1 MRNWI
6 SRTWFLAL
14 LLVALVVGS
23 LASEELGFLGEHAW
37 IRRSILFSVL
47 FLMALPVE
55 PRAFGAV
62 WMRPLPPLIGIAAN
76 VVLVPLLGIGAA
88 WAMTTTGLDG
98 GGRFP
103 GGLLIACIIPCTLA
117 SAGVWTRRAG
127 GNDLIAMA
135 VMLVTNGLCFAIIPA
150 WLSILPES
158 LLNSRGVTVDIPIG
172 QTVAELIV
180 YVVLPMALAQAT
192 RFVPGIKPFVAR
204 RRTVLSV
211 ATQCGVL
218 SMVLIGMV
226 QTGQHAGGQAGQADA
241 ERTLLDLLAMGLA
254 TVAVHVTAL
263 GAGWYGSGALGFR
276 REDRIA
282 VAIAGSQKTLM
293 IGLDLAATFGFSIL
307 PMITYHAGQLI
318 VDTIFAER
326 MVATAPTAPV
336 GQAMPDDVGKSS
348 AGGDMSLR
356 KNGSGIDADAAR
368 DGAQK

>member
-6 SRTWFLAL
+6 ARTWFLAL

-23 LASEELGFLGEHAW
+23 MAAEPLAFLGEHAW

-62 WMRPLPPLIGIAAN
+62 WMRPAAPLVGIAAN
-76 VVLVPLLGIGAA
+76 VLLVPVLGIGAA
-88 WAMTTTGLDG
+88 WAMTATGHDG

-158 LLNSRGVTVDIPIG
+158 LLKSRGVTVDIPIW
-172 QTVAELIV
+172 QTVVELIV
-180 YVVLPMALAQAT
+180 YVVLPMGIAQAT
-192 RFVPGIKPFVAR
+192 RFVPGVKPFVAK
-204 RRTVLSV
+204 RRTILGV

-226 QTGQHAGGQAGQADA
+226 QTGQHAGGHAATGEIDA
-241 ERTLLDLLAMGLA
+241 ERALLDILAMGIA
-254 TVAVHVTAL
+254 SVGVHVTAL
-263 GAGWYGSGALGFR
+263 GAGWYGTGALGFR
-276 REDRIA
+276 RDERIA

-318 VDTIFAER
+318 IDTLFAER
-326 MVATAPTAPV
+326 MVATAPKPSIEEA
-336 GQAMPDDVGKSS
+336 DKS
-348 AGGDMSLR
+348 
-356 KNGSGIDADAAR
+356 
-368 DGAQK
+368 DGAAITGDGAH

>member
-23 LASEELGFLGEHAW
+23 MAAEPLAFLGEHAW

-62 WMRPLPPLIGIAAN
+62 WMRPLPPLVGIAAN
-76 VVLVPLLGIGAA
+76 VVLVPVLGIAAA
-88 WAMTTTGLDG
+88 WAMTATGHDG

-150 WLSILPES
+150 WLAILPES
-158 LLNSRGVTVDIPIG
+158 LLNSRGVTVDIPIW
-172 QTVAELIV
+172 QTVVELIAF
-180 YVVLPMALAQAT
+180 VVLPMGIAQAT
-192 RFVPGIKPFVAR
+192 RFLPGVKPFVAKR
-204 RRTVLSV
+204 RSILSV

-218 SMVLIGMV
+218 TMVLIGMV
-226 QTGQHAGGQAGQADA
+226 QTGQHPAGDGTASQFAA
-241 ERTLLDLLAMGLA
+241 EQKLLDLLAMGFA

-318 VDTIFAER
+318 LDTFFVER
-326 MVATAPTAPV
+326 MVATAPKPPASV
-336 GQAMPDDVGKSS
+336 GQAVPDDAGKPS
-348 AGGDMSLR
+348 AGGQ
-356 KNGSGIDADAAR
+356 NGSREDASGSDVAP
-368 DGAQK
+368 K

>member
-1 MRNWI
+1 MRSWI

-14 LLVALVVGS
+14 LLVALIVGS
-23 LASEELGFLGEHAW
+23 LAGEELSFLGEHAW
-37 IRRSILFSVL
+37 IRRTILFSVL

-62 WMRPLPPLIGIAAN
+62 WIRPAAPLLGIAAN
-76 VVLVPLLGIGAA
+76 VVLVPVLGIGAA
-88 WAMTTTGLDG
+88 WALSTSGLDG

-117 SAGVWTRRAG
+117 SASVWTRRAS

-150 WLSILPES
+150 WLSILPPS
-158 LLNSRGVTVDIPIG
+158 LLNGGGVTVEIPIL
-172 QTVAELIV
+172 QTVLELILF
-180 YVVLPMALAQAT
+180 VVLPMALAQAT
-192 RFVPGIKPFVAR
+192 RFLPGVKPFVASK
-204 RRTVLSV
+204 RTILSV

-226 QTGQHAGGQAGQADA
+226 QTGQHEGSQSGSGQIVAD
-241 ERTLLDLLAMGLA
+241 RTLLDLLAMGLA
-254 TVAVHVTAL
+254 TVAVHVSAL

-318 VDTIFAER
+318 LDTLFVER
-326 MVATAPTAPV
+326 LVATASRSAHDPGSVSETESV
-336 GQAMPDDVGKSS
+336 PDS
-348 AGGDMSLR
+348 ASPG
-356 KNGSGIDADAAR
+356 AEAR
-368 DGAQK
+368 

>member
-14 LLVALVVGS
+14 LLVALAIGS
-23 LASEELGFLGEHAW
+23 LFGEDLAFLGEHAW

-62 WMRPLPPLIGIAAN
+62 WMRPAAPLVGIAAN
-76 VVLVPLLGIGAA
+76 VALVPVLGIVAA
-88 WAMTTTGLDG
+88 WAMIATGLDG

-158 LLNSRGVTVDIPIG
+158 LLKSRGVTVDIPIG
-172 QTVAELIV
+172 QTVVELIV
-180 YVVLPMALAQAT
+180 FVVLPMAIAQAT
-192 RFVPGIKPFVAR
+192 RYVPGVKPFVAR
-204 RRTVLSV
+204 TRSFLSV

-226 QTGQHAGGQAGQADA
+226 QTSQHAGGQTPSGDVEA
-241 ERTLLDLLAMGLA
+241 ERTILDLIAMGLA

-318 VDTIFAER
+318 LDTIFAER
-326 MVATAPTAPV
+326 LVATAPKPTV
-336 GQAMPDDVGKSS
+336 STEEV
-348 AGGDMSLR
+348 AGGEPVA
-356 KNGSGIDADAAR
+356 NV
-368 DGAQK
+368 

>member
-14 LLVALVVGS
+14 LLVALAVGS
-23 LASEELGFLGEHAW
+23 AAGEELSFLAEHAW
-37 IRRSILFSVL
+37 IRRTILFSVL

-62 WMRPLPPLIGIAAN
+62 WRRPAAPLVGIAAN

-88 WAMTTTGLDG
+88 WAMSASGLDG

-117 SAGVWTRRAG
+117 SASVWTRRAG

-135 VMLVTNGLCFAIIPA
+135 VTLVTNGLCFAIVPA
-150 WLSILPES
+150 WLAILPES
-158 LLNSRGVTVDIPIG
+158 LLNSGGVTVEIPIL
-172 QTVAELIV
+172 QTVRELLLF
-180 YVVLPMALAQAT
+180 VVLPMALAQAT
-192 RFVPGIKPFVAR
+192 RFLPGVKPFVASK
-204 RRTVLSV
+204 RTVLSV
-211 ATQCGVL
+211 VTQCGVL

-226 QTGQHAGGQAGQADA
+226 QTGQHEGSQTAGATDA

-254 TVAVHVTAL
+254 TVAVHVGAL
-263 GAGWYGSGALGFR
+263 GAGWYGSSAFGFR

-282 VAIAGSQKTLM
+282 VALAGSQKTLM
-293 IGLDLAATFGFSIL
+293 IGLDLAASFGFSIL

-318 VDTIFAER
+318 VDTLFADR
-326 MVATAPTAPV
+326 LAATAPKAANETLGPPEAEI
-336 GQAMPDDVGKSS
+336 
-348 AGGDMSLR
+348 AGEG
-356 KNGSGIDADAAR
+356 
-368 DGAQK
+368 

>member
-1 MRNWI
+1 MKNWI

-23 LASEELGFLGEHAW
+23 LASEQLSFLGQHAW

-62 WMRPLPPLIGIAAN
+62 WMRPAAPFVGIAAN
-76 VVLVPLLGIGAA
+76 AALVPVLGIAAA
-88 WAMTTTGLDG
+88 WAMTATGLDG

-103 GGLLIACIIPCTLA
+103 GGLLIACVIPCTLA

-158 LLNSRGVTVDIPIG
+158 LLKSRGMTVDIPIG
-172 QTVAELIV
+172 KTVLELIV
-180 YVVLPMALAQAT
+180 YVVLPMGIAQAT
-192 RFVPGIKPFVAR
+192 RFLPGVKPFVAR
-204 RRTVLSV
+204 TRTVLSV

-226 QTGQHAGGQAGQADA
+226 QTGQHAGGQATGHTAAD
-241 ERTLLDLLAMGLA
+241 RTLLDLLAMGLA
-254 TVAVHVTAL
+254 TVTVHVTAL

-293 IGLDLAATFGFSIL
+293 IGLDLAASFGFSIL

-318 VDTIFAER
+318 LDTLFAER
-326 MVATAPTAPV
+326 MVATAPPAPV
-336 GQAMPDDVGKSS
+336 GQAVPDDAS
-348 AGGDMSLR
+348 
-356 KNGSGIDADAAR
+356 DAAP
-368 DGAQK
+368 K

>member
-23 LASEELGFLGEHAW
+23 AAGEELSFLGEHAW
-37 IRRSILFSVL
+37 IRRTILFSVL

-62 WMRPLPPLIGIAAN
+62 WTRPAAPLLGLAAN

-88 WAMTTTGLDG
+88 WALSASGLDG

-103 GGLLIACIIPCTLA
+103 GGLLIACVIPCTLA
-117 SAGVWTRRAG
+117 SAAVWTRRAG
-127 GNDLIAMA
+127 GNDLVAMA
-135 VMLVTNGLCFAIIPA
+135 VMLVTNGLCFAIVPA
-150 WLSILPES
+150 WLAILPES
-158 LLNSRGVTVDIPIG
+158 LLNSRGATVEIPIL
-172 QTVAELIV
+172 QTVVELIV
-180 YVVLPMALAQAT
+180 FVVLPMALAQAT
-192 RFVPGIKPFVAR
+192 RFLPGVKPFVASK
-204 RRTVLSV
+204 RTILSV

-226 QTGQHAGGQAGQADA
+226 QTGQHGGSQAAGDSAA
-241 ERTLLDLLAMGLA
+241 ERALFDLFAMGLA
-254 TVAVHVTAL
+254 TVAVHVVAL

-293 IGLDLAATFGFSIL
+293 IGLDLAASFGFSIL

-318 VDTIFAER
+318 LDTLFVER
-326 MVATAPTAPV
+326 MAATAPK
-336 GQAMPDDVGKSS
+336 QAKEP
-348 AGGDMSLR
+348 GG
-356 KNGSGIDADAAR
+356 AAEVEVI
-368 DGAQK
+368 AES